1 MIYIFF
7 NFKSVKLFLGI
18 VPDAIQTECSKCNER
33 QRVQAGKVLAHL
45 LQHKPEYW
53 KMLVQK
59 FDPNNIYLRRFM
71 ADDDDEKLSLQKLN
85 DSNTSKN

>member
-1 MIYIFF
+1 M
-7 NFKSVKLFLGI
+7 KSFLGI
-18 VPDAIQTECSKCNER
+18 VPDAIQTECSKCSER

-59 FDPNNIYLRRFM
+59 FDPNNVYLRRYM
-71 ADDDDEKLSLQKLN
+71 ADDDDDNEKLSLQKISN
-85 DSNTSKN
+85 DSNASKN